1 MYILTES
8 LNVRDGLDPKI
19 YILALTE
26 EKISFENFFVY
37 VE

>member
-1 MYILTES
+1 VY
-8 LNVRDGLDPKI
+8 GLDPKI